1 MTAYLH
7 VRFRNMLV
15 HLKSIKIYCLVCK
28 LGGLMRNRTYVY
40 INLKGLQGNRRN
52 STKSNNFWI
61 LNNLKTNVYGKNVVK
76 RLINEK
82 SLN

>member
-1 MTAYLH
+1 
-7 VRFRNMLV
+7 
-15 HLKSIKIYCLVCK
+15 
-28 LGGLMRNRTYVY
+28 MRNRTYVY